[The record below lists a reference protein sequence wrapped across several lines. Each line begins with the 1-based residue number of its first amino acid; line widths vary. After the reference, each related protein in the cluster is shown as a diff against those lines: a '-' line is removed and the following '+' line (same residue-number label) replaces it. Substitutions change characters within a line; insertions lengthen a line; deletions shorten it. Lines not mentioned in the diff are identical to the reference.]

1 MIAFRHQN
9 KSVSR
14 VALPKLLTQKTVFCC
29 LLISCA
35 PDGSPYLTPILAC
48 QGCPASYRPG
58 LLLIVRFAYN
68 RRFVG
73 LVFVVLVLVI
83 NIVIIV
89 VGVSRR
95 HRIDHDGDGAPVDQ
109 PSGRVLG
116 DARSHVGSCWMS

>member
-1 MIAFRHQN
+1 M
-9 KSVSR
+9 SR
-14 VALPKLLTQKTVFCC
+14 TIGKDKFGN
-29 LLISCA
+29 S
-35 PDGSPYLTPILAC
+35 
-48 QGCPASYRPG
+48 SYRPG
-58 LLLIVRFAYN
+58 LLLIVRFAYD

-95 HRIDHDGDGAPVDQ
+95 HRIDHDDDGAPVDQ

-116 DARSHVGSCWMS
+116 NARSHVGSCRMSWTITPGDSRIVRTAMSL